1 MASLIEELL
10 TVSRIE
16 RGQIELEIAPFDL
29 NAALRDTIDEIGL
42 TTSDFV
48 LHVDEQSQHLWV
60 RGDRGRIQR
69 VLTNLLNNAI
79 KYSKQ
84 RQEIRISIRRD
95 EMQAVVSVTDY
106 GIGILEHQQAHVF
119 DLYFRAENAPTKHY
133 AGLGLGM
140 YISKNI
146 IDRHGGTIGLS
157 SEEDQGSTFWFSLP
171 LMETLDAES
180 DTREGG

>member
-1 MASLIEELL
+1 MSKQTDRIASLIEELL

-60 RGDRGRIQR
+60 RGDRRRIHR

-106 GIGILEHQQAHVF
+106 GIGIPEHQQAHVF

-140 YISKNI
+140 
-146 IDRHGGTIGLS
+146 
-157 SEEDQGSTFWFSLP
+157 
-171 LMETLDAES
+171 
-180 DTREGG
+180 